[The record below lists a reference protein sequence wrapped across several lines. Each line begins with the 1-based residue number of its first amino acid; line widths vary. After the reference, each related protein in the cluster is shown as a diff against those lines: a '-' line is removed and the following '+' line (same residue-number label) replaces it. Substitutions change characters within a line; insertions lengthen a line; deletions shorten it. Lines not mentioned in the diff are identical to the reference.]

1 MADVN
6 NPITSQDFFDDQ
18 GHLDKLLGKLQSNH
32 KEIQEIIVSAEK
44 LGQLVQKLNPISNS
58 GDRDK
63 LRAALSEIEQLKQAQ
78 EALQKAQ
85 SQTREEIE
93 KTKVATQKQNREN
106 KLNAQLA
113 SAQATSY
120 DKLTASLSLNLIKLK
135 ALTDEQ
141 VKNTK
146 EGRELAK
153 TVKAQREELK
163 RLDLQYGTS
172 VRNVGNYQSALGG
185 VTSSIKN
192 LLLTY
197 LSLSGAQQ
205 LVSKVFGETKA
216 LDSLDVAL
224 KLTTGSAQKAAEAKA
239 FLSDMTE
246 RLGIGLVD
254 TTKSYLKFNIASNAL
269 GFTQD
274 KTNSIFESFAKVGS
288 TLGLRADELDG
299 IFKALEQTMSK
310 GTVQSEEIR
319 GQLGDRL
326 PGAFNILATSM
337 GLTTKELGEQLKAGK
352 VLAKD
357 VLPEFAKQAEIAY
370 GVQNTNRVDNLAA
383 AQGRFTRSVTL
394 LIEKLDASGG
404 FKTFFNT
411 LTDIFTVIGNNLNT
425 IFALGK
431 AVLYLVSAWLAWKA
445 VLIVTNALMTFSFAA
460 TVREITVKN
469 LLAAATLRL
478 SAAQKVLNAALRANP
493 IGLALTGVVLL
504 VGAMELL
511 INKFN
516 AAKAAQQTMA
526 KATTAATAEVE
537 VQRPALNRV
546 VKEYEALE
554 KQLKT
559 YKKGSVEY
567 NTTLVEMN
575 KLLKTFNTLA
585 PNTLASLNAEEV
597 ATVNLTLAS
606 DNYLKSLENRIK
618 AEIINE
624 KLNAAIRERVAL
636 SEQLKNVSFGIGEVG
651 ASVIDDVF
659 GTTFSTSGAQK
670 KVKELTIL
678 IDDLGAKYQELAG
691 TTGGAPVVEE
701 VITPG
706 DLTDEEFNKII
717 ARRRKLNSF
726 LNEGRKKEL
735 ESLQID
741 FDVEKREASKLG
753 ISINTLTES
762 FRKQRLDI
770 NQKYDQQERE
780 RVNDQRFEGL
790 DKDLESLQI
799 SLDKELA
806 MFDKLGL
813 DTTALEQKYR
823 DKKTD
828 ILNKYIDERDAAQIA
843 ATQREL
849 ASANEIF
856 ANQQKV
862 QEAQFNEVKRT
873 EEEIAQFKLIQEID
887 SINHLLQLRE
897 KGLISLNEKE
907 IKLIQSQILEKL
919 RLIEESE
926 QAGALKKLEV
936 QQEAEEAAFN
946 TKKRTELELQRFK
959 LEQEIKYWQSVLK
972 ITKDISPERAQ
983 IIKDSIINLQNQLGA
998 LPKKEANDIFSLLGI
1013 TFNGENAEANKQAV
1027 VDTFAFAKEQMQE
1040 YFDLKGQLIDQDV
1053 QRSNQRVDEAQR
1065 ALQAELTA
1073 EKDGHASRVDTAR
1086 KDLALAKKSQQEAIK
1101 QQIAF
1106 QKQQIAINTAL
1117 EASNLVLAI
1126 SRIFAEV
1133 SFPLSLA
1140 AVAVMIGSFT
1150 ASKIKAFQLAGKQQ
1164 FGEGGLEI
1172 IGGGKHGSGNDTEL
1186 PFTTKSGK
1194 RPFVEQGEAVGI
1206 VNARS
1211 TTKYKYDLPTI
1222 MDSLNRGNFFD
1233 IFAKREDV
1241 GAPVNI
1247 LNVDTKRMEGSLDTL
1262 VKYTKTSEHVDRQG
1276 NRIVVQGN
1284 NRIKYLN

>member
-1 MADVN
+1 MADG

-18 GHLDKLLGKLQSNH
+18 GHLDKLLGKLQANH
-32 KEIQEIIVSAEK
+32 KEINEIIVSAEK
-44 LGQLVQKLNPISNS
+44 LQQLVAKLNPISNS

-85 SQTREEIE
+85 SQTREEID

-135 ALTDEQ
+135 ALTEEQ

-146 EGRELAK
+146 EGRELAR
-153 TVKAQREELK
+153 TVKAQRDELK
-163 RLDLQYGTS
+163 RLDAQYGTS

-185 VTSSIKN
+185 VTASVKN

-205 LVSKVFGETKA
+205 LVGKIFGETKA

-246 RLGIGLVD
+246 RLGIGLLD
-254 TTKSYLKFNIASNAL
+254 TTKSYLKFNIASTAAGLN
-269 GFTQD
+269 QE

-299 IFKALEQTMSK
+299 IFKALEQTLSK
-310 GTVQSEEIR
+310 GTVQAEEIR

-337 GLTTKELGEQLKAGK
+337 GITTKELGEQLKAGK

-370 GVQNTNRVDNLAA
+370 GVENTKRVDNLAA
-383 AQGRFTRSVTL
+383 AQGRFARSVTL

-431 AVLYLVSAWLAWKA
+431 AVFYLVSAWLAWKA

-478 SAAQKVLNAALRANP
+478 SAAQKVLNAAIKANP
-493 IGLALTGVVLL
+493 IGLALTAVVAL
-504 VGAMELL
+504 VGAMDLL

-516 AAKAAQQTMA
+516 AAKTAQLTLA
-526 KATTAATAEVE
+526 KATTAATEEVE
-537 VQRPALNRV
+537 VQRPALNKIT
-546 VKEYEALE
+546 KEYESLE
-554 KQLKT
+554 KKLKT
-559 YKKGSVEY
+559 YKKGTDEY
-567 NTTLVEMN
+567 NTTLGEMN

-624 KLNAAIRERVAL
+624 KLNEAIRERV
-636 SEQLKNVSFGIGEVG
+636 QLVEKLKTASFGIGEVG
-651 ASVIDDVF
+651 AGVFDDIF
-659 GTTFSTSGAQK
+659 GTTFSASGAKK
-670 KVKELTIL
+670 KVKELTVL
-678 IDDLGAKYQELAG
+678 IDDLGAKYTELAG
-691 TTGGAPVVEE
+691 STGGAPVVEE

-726 LNEGRKKEL
+726 LNDGRKKEL

-741 FDVEKREASKLG
+741 FDVEKREAAKLG

-762 FRKQRLDI
+762 FRKQRLEI
-770 NQKYDQQERE
+770 NQKYDQQERAS
-780 RVNDQRFEGL
+780 VNDQKFEGV
-790 DKDLESLQI
+790 DKDLEALQI
-799 SLDKELA
+799 ALDKELA
-806 MFDKLGL
+806 MFEKLGL

-828 ILNKYIDERDAAQIA
+828 ILNKYIDERDALQIA
-843 ATQREL
+843 ANQREL

-856 ANQQKV
+856 TNQQKA
-862 QEAQFNEVKRT
+862 QEAKFNEVKRS

-887 SINHLLQLRE
+887 SINHILQLRE
-897 KGLISLNEKE
+897 KGLIYLNDKE
-907 IKLIQSQILEKL
+907 IKLIQSQIIEKL

-959 LEQEIKYWQSVLK
+959 IEQEIKYWQSVLK

-983 IIKDSIINLQNQLGA
+983 IIKDSITSLQNQLGD
-998 LPKKEANDIFSLLGI
+998 LPKKEVNDIFSLLGI
-1013 TFNGENAEANKQAV
+1013 SFNKDADKQAV
-1027 VDTFAFAKEQMQE
+1027 IDSFAFAKEQMQE
-1040 YFDLKGQLIDQDV
+1040 YFALKAELIEQDV

-1106 QKQQIAINTAL
+1106 QKSQIAINTAL
-1117 EASNLVLAI
+1117 EASNMVLAI

-1140 AVAVMIGSFT
+1140 AVAVMLGAFT

-1186 PFTTKSGK
+1186 PFTTKKGK

-1206 VNARS
+1206 INARS
-1211 TTKYKYDLPTI
+1211 TSKYMHDLPTI

-1233 IFAKREDV
+1233 IFAKRDDI

-1247 LNVDTKRMEGSLDTL
+1247 LNVDTKRMEGSLDTI
-1262 VKYTKTSEHVDRQG
+1262 VRNTKNSEYLDKQG
-1276 NRIVVQGN
+1276 NKVVVQGN